1 MGGGTGFPDKKLTAV
16 RNVTHAGN
24 NLRATEKKEVTRQA
38 SEPTPVTREVK
49 TVAAPA
55 TKEIYTEAKLNNK
68 SEIRAE
74 AIRTGISHNARKA
87 DLYIIH
93 GWTYTV
99 EPWKTT
105 LKLLE
110 DDGFRIKMLNVPG
123 LTEPSQK
130 VFGIKD
136 YMKWADEQIP
146 DGALALGHSNGG
158 RILLNLCAEKPEKLK
173 HLILLDSAGI
183 YEPSRKKQMV
193 EKIAKIG
200 KPFKKIPLVNK
211 AFHRLTGT
219 TDYSHAPENM
229 KKTLVNM
236 LESDKDLDFS
246 KVTTP
251 TYILWGKKDTTT
263 PPRQAT
269 AMYEKLP
276 NAELKFY
283 ANWTHAPYIADPDGL
298 ARALATTIR
307 RLEK

>member
-1 MGGGTGFPDKKLTAV
+1 MSGGTGFPDRKLSGARGV
-16 RNVTHAGN
+16 A
-24 NLRATEKKEVTRQA
+24 RASSTVNATKKEEVARQT
-38 SEPTPVTREVK
+38 SEPTPVVKQTKIEARSEKKPEARTTEIDTK
-49 TVAAPA
+49 TVAGRD
-55 TKEIYTEAKLNNK
+55 TK
-68 SEIRAE
+68 
-74 AIRTGISHNARKA
+74 KA

-105 LKLLE
+105 LRLLE
-110 DDGFRIKMLNVPG
+110 DEGFRIKMLNVPG

-130 VFGIKD
+130 VFSIKD
-136 YMKWADEQIP
+136 YAKWADEQIP

-158 RILLNLCAEKPEKLK
+158 RILLNLCAEKPEKLR
-173 HLILLDSAGI
+173 HLILLDSAGV

-200 KPFKKIPLVNK
+200 KPLKKIPLVNK
-211 AFHRLTGT
+211 AFHKLTGS

-269 AMYEKLP
+269 VMYEKLP